1 MSMAETWLAKLTALE
16 THIAAFQKTMA
27 QTRAEAD
34 TWRRLRKE
42 LERIVPRAKGTS
54 EPRPPVTDNFP
65 KHVERR
71 WTADDT
77 ALWDELRAELEAF
90 REKIRAELEAYRS
103 RNPRVGERLHPP
115 DKKSPPVGHE

>member
-1 MSMAETWLAKLTALE
+1 MAETWLAKLTALE

-27 QTRAEAD
+27 QTTAEAN

-42 LERIVPRAKGTS
+42 LERIVPRANGTL
-54 EPRPPVTDNFP
+54 ETPTPVTDNFP
-65 KHVERR
+65 KRVERR
-71 WTADDT
+71 WTADET

-115 DKKSPPVGHE
+115 DKKSPAIGHE

>member
-1 MSMAETWLAKLTALE
+1 MAETWLAKIKALE

-65 KHVERR
+65 KRVERR
-71 WTADDT
+71 WTADET

>member
-1 MSMAETWLAKLTALE
+1 MAETWLAKLTALE

-65 KHVERR
+65 KRVERR
-71 WTADDT
+71 WTADET